1 MAKMRSVRLSSNAA
15 TCCALIGA
23 CGLAQQWQ
31 RALWLLGSM
40 RATNLVLNVAVS
52 SSAISACE
60 RAAQWQRALLLLRRS
75 EVDQVLPD
83 TIMFSASISA
93 AEKGG
98 QWQHALALLSEAQA
112 QGLASSVIMHSSV
125 ISAMEKSGEW
135 QLALGILTEM
145 RAARLQADVVAF
157 NAAISACE
165 KGGSWEQALALLTE
179 LGLAR
184 LAPSLTTFNALSSA
198 CSRGSRWKDSLRIFD
213 SMRKAGLSP
222 DIVSCSAVLTA
233 AEKAGQ
239 WQCLLQ
245 ASFPTQGLATRLLLL
260 GRDHLEAP
268 TRALTSVL
276 GFRAEVTGSAARLL
290 DRRVLSPLR
299 RGLSGVGALVSSKAG
314 KGTIVSLGHVVFSTV
329 DAQALAQVPSLKVDL
344 GSTGQP
350 SRNAGVRNARLLS
363 AALLESAW
371 SAASAM
377 AGMWSSVV
385 SLHLLVQCKD
395 LVAFAKGL
403 LGIIWAQAF
412 LEVLRNIGSELVDGA
427 ARAAKEDA
435 EEAAGRS
442 NVAWHPE
449 MDHGFLH
456 RLDVPSSG
464 LILCGTTFLGEQGL
478 DTYRIERQYVDGAQV
493 VANIDPASID
503 SKKSFVSE
511 ALVAAHLIL
520 PLNPVD
526 FRATASPVSAC
537 SAFAIR
543 IRTGRRHQIRAH
555 LLHIGFPTLVD
566 CKYAAK
572 SIYIAHLSKL
582 EEAFLQAGCPQE

>member
-40 RATNLVLNVAVS
+40 RATHLVLNVAVS

-198 CSRGSRWKDSLRIFD
+198 CSRGSRWKDSLQIFD
-213 SMRKAGLSP
+213 SMREAGLSP

-299 RGLSGVGALVSSKAG
+299 RGLSGVGALVSSKATPEPG
-314 KGTIVSLGHVVFSTV
+314 ALEPLLRAIDGLGPCYSRHVLTTF
-329 DAQALAQVPSLKVDL
+329 
-344 GSTGQP
+344 G
-350 SRNAGVRNARLLS
+350 NAGVRNARLLRSGGKVTSEFGGQSLANTTWAFANLSVIS

-377 AGMWSSVV
+377 VTDFSVLDR
-385 SLHLLVQCKD
+385 SRGD

-412 LEVLRNIGSELVDGA
+412 LEVEQEALALSFLAVLRNIGSELDRLEASSSVFMQRDLDGGVHAVGPGSPALTVNLRGMAVVHKPPDWEVDGA

-435 EEAAGRS
+435 EEASTAKPLSSWLRCALPRR
-442 NVAWHPE
+442 NCPVAWHPE

-464 LILCGTTFLGEQGL
+464 LILCGTTFLGLMVLRWQL
-478 DTYRIERQYVDGAQV
+478 DTYRIERQYV
-493 VANIDPASID
+493 
-503 SKKSFVSE
+503 
-511 ALVAAHLIL
+511 
-520 PLNPVD
+520 
-526 FRATASPVSAC
+526 
-537 SAFAIR
+537 
-543 IRTGRRHQIRAH
+543 
-555 LLHIGFPTLVD
+555 
-566 CKYAAK
+566 
-572 SIYIAHLSKL
+572 
-582 EEAFLQAGCPQE
+582 